1 MQANI
6 MTGTL
11 RLVMHLSWMIMV
23 IMMPVIAT
31 TSSSLLPAPAP
42 APAPSPAPSSVP
54 LHPLQE
60 QMHRGEEQY
69 QVQPDILLED
79 YGIWNPTP
87 NYGGGYF
94 APIPH

>member
-42 APAPSPAPSSVP
+42 APLPSPSSVS